1 MKSPYGQ
8 SKKER
13 QTHDLDVSS
22 PLMPSEERER
32 EERRRKRQGQQGP
45 GSARRLRVRQ
55 RHDVE
60 VERERQR
67 QQGAEELAREREV
80 RDCRRKLVLAH

>member
-1 MKSPYGQ
+1 MKDPQGP

-67 QQGAEELAREREV
+67 QQGTEVAREREV
-80 RDCRRKLVLAH
+80 RDCGRKLVLAH